1 MTLNIHN
8 VDNICQAQCHP
19 IASKRLQTLDA
30 THLSSGQVGLD
41 AGGVLG
47 SQVWKKNTKGFVKVS
62 RVS

>member
-1 MTLNIHN
+1 MTLNIHD

-47 SQVWKKNTKGFVKVS
+47 SQV
-62 RVS
+62 